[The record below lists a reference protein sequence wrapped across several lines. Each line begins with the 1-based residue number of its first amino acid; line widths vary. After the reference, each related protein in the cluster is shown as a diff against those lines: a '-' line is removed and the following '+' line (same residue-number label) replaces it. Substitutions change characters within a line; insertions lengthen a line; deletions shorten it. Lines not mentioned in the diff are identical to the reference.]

1 MPVIKKRKNKG
12 GTANPRIRPCSW
24 PLFLWKEGIFMT
36 REEYANML
44 LPNVLHDRKY
54 YEEKYKKRNLKP
66 GAMVTR
72 IGPSPTGFVHIGT
85 LYQAIVA
92 NKLAKQS
99 EGVCFLRVEDTDQK
113 RLVENGIE
121 QILEAVK
128 TYQIPFDEYPIDME
142 SEVGEYG
149 PYIQSKRVD
158 IYQAF
163 VKDLI
168 IKDLAYP
175 SFLTEE
181 EKKEMTEKQQKRKQR
196 IGYYGIWAS
205 KERSLTMEEV
215 QEKVAS
221 GIPYVIRLKS
231 KGSFEN
237 KVVIEDCI
245 KGKLEF
251 PENDMDH
258 VLLKSDGIP
267 TYHFAHAVDDTLMGT
282 THVTRGDEWLSS
294 LPLHIELFQTLGFE
308 PLKYAHLATIQ
319 KEEDGKKRKISKRKD
334 PEANVKFYSEKGI
347 PVEAVKIYLMTLA
360 NSNFEEWFLANPDK
374 DINEFELHFENMST
388 SGALFDM
395 EKLLNIS
402 RNYLSRITAE
412 EFYNQILEWAEIY
425 SQDFVE
431 DLKTYKDIII
441 ATLNIE
447 RNVVKPRKDYDMYS
461 EIESNINYMYHFENP
476 EYEWQKIT
484 EMKEIKNI
492 LQTYRTKYFN
502 EEDNEEVWFNKIK
515 DMCDEL
521 GYASNMKEYK
531 KNPENYKGNVADV
544 STVLR
549 VALTGRSRTPNLYDI
564 MKILGKEE
572 ITRRIALLEDEA

>member
-1 MPVIKKRKNKG
+1 
-12 GTANPRIRPCSW
+12 
-24 PLFLWKEGIFMT
+24 MT

-308 PLKYAHLATIQ
+308 PPKYAHLATIQ

-492 LQTYRTKYFN
+492 LQSYRTKYFN

>member
-1 MPVIKKRKNKG
+1 
-12 GTANPRIRPCSW
+12 
-24 PLFLWKEGIFMT
+24 MT

-44 LPNVLHDRKY
+44 LPKVMHDRAY
-54 YEEKYKKRNLKP
+54 YEEKYKKRNLP
-66 GAMVTR
+66 EGAVVTR

-92 NKLAKQS
+92 NRLAKQS
-99 EGVCFLRVEDTDQK
+99 GGVCFLRVEDTDQK

-121 QILEAVK
+121 QILDAVK
-128 TYQIPFDEYPIDME
+128 NYQIPFDEYPIDME
-142 SEVGEYG
+142 HEVGEYG

-163 VKDLI
+163 AKDLI

-175 SFLTEE
+175 SFLTDE
-181 EKKEMTEKQQKRKQR
+181 EKEEMTEKQKKRKQR

-205 KERSLTMEEV
+205 AERSLTMEEV
-215 QEKVAS
+215 KEKVEK

-231 KGSFEN
+231 KGSFDN
-237 KVVIEDCI
+237 KIVVEDCI

-294 LPLHIELFQTLGFE
+294 LPLHMELFHVLGFE
-308 PLKYAHLATIQ
+308 PPKYAHLATIQ
-319 KEEDGKKRKISKRKD
+319 KEEDGKRRKISKRKD
-334 PEANVKFYSEKGI
+334 PEANVTFYSEKGI
-347 PVEAVKIYLMTLA
+347 PVEAVKIYLLTLA

-374 DINEFELHFENMST
+374 DIEEFKVTFDAMSE

-402 RNYLSRITAE
+402 KNYLSKITAE
-412 EFYNQILEWAEIY
+412 KFYEELYDWANVYDKNSLSDLEN
-425 SQDFVE
+425 
-431 DLKTYKDIII
+431 YKDIII

-447 RNVVKPRKDYDMYS
+447 RNTEKPRKDYGMYS
-461 EIESNINYMYHFENP
+461 EVLPNISYMYGEFKPEN
-476 EYEWQKIT
+476 YEWQKIT
-484 EMKEIKNI
+484 DMEEIREI
-492 LQTYRTKYFN
+492 LNTYIENYYD
-502 EEDNEEVWFNKIK
+502 EDDTEEVWFNKMK
-515 DMCDEL
+515 RLCDSL

-531 KNPENYKGNVADV
+531 KNPENFKGNVADV
-544 STVLR
+544 STVIR
-549 VALTGRSRTPNLYDI
+549 VALTGKSRTPNLYDI
-564 MKILGKEE
+564 MKILGIDE
-572 ITRRIALLEDEA
+572 IKTRIQKIG

>member
-1 MPVIKKRKNKG
+1 
-12 GTANPRIRPCSW
+12 
-24 PLFLWKEGIFMT
+24 MT

-44 LPNVLHDRKY
+44 LPKVMHDRAY
-54 YEEKYKKRNLKP
+54 YEEKYKKRNLP
-66 GAMVTR
+66 NDAMVTR

-92 NKLAKQS
+92 NRLAKQS
-99 EGVCFLRVEDTDQK
+99 GGVCFLRVEDTDQK

-121 QILEAVK
+121 QILDAVK
-128 TYQIPFDEYPIDME
+128 NYQIPFDEYPIDIE
-142 SEVGEYG
+142 REVGEYG

-175 SFLTEE
+175 SFLTDE
-181 EKKEMTEKQQKRKQR
+181 EKEEITEKQKKRKQR

-205 KERSLTMEEV
+205 AERSLTMDEV
-215 QEKVAS
+215 KEKVEA

-231 KGSFEN
+231 KGSFDN
-237 KVVIEDCI
+237 KIIVEDCI

-294 LPLHIELFQTLGFE
+294 LPLHMELFHVLGFE
-308 PLKYAHLATIQ
+308 PPKYAHLATIQ
-319 KEEDGKKRKISKRKD
+319 KEEDGKRRKISKRKD
-334 PEANVKFYSEKGI
+334 PEANVKFYSEQGI
-347 PVEAVKIYLMTLA
+347 PVEAVKIYLLTLA

-374 DINEFELHFENMST
+374 DIEEFKVTFDAMST

-412 EFYNQILEWAEIY
+412 HFYKELYDWASVYDKSSLSDLEN
-425 SQDFVE
+425 
-431 DLKTYKDIII
+431 YKDIII

-447 RNVVKPRKDYDMYS
+447 RNTEKPRKDYGMYS
-461 EIESNINYMYHFENP
+461 EVLPNIAYMYGDFFPEN
-476 EYEWQKIT
+476 YEWQKIT
-484 EMKEIKNI
+484 DKNEIKEILN
-492 LQTYRTKYFN
+492 TYIENYYD
-502 EEDNEEVWFNKIK
+502 EDDTEEVWFNKMK
-515 DMCDEL
+515 SMCDSL

-544 STVLR
+544 STVIR
-549 VALTGRSRTPNLYDI
+549 VALTGKSRTPNLYDI
-564 MKILGKEE
+564 MKILGVDEIKSRIQKVEE
-572 ITRRIALLEDEA
+572 

>member
-1 MPVIKKRKNKG
+1 
-12 GTANPRIRPCSW
+12 
-24 PLFLWKEGIFMT
+24 MT

-44 LPNVLHDRKY
+44 LPKVMHDRAY
-54 YEEKYKKRNLKP
+54 YEEKYKKRNLP
-66 GAMVTR
+66 NDAMVTR

-92 NKLAKQS
+92 NRLAKQS
-99 EGVCFLRVEDTDQK
+99 GGVCFLRVEDTDQK

-121 QILEAVK
+121 QILDAVK
-128 TYQIPFDEYPIDME
+128 NYQIPFDEYPIDME
-142 SEVGEYG
+142 HEVGEYG

-163 VKDLI
+163 AKDLI

-175 SFLTEE
+175 SFLTDE
-181 EKKEMTEKQQKRKQR
+181 EKEEMTEKQKKRKQR

-205 KERSLTMEEV
+205 AERSLTMEEV
-215 QEKVAS
+215 KEKVEK

-231 KGSFEN
+231 KGSFDN
-237 KVVIEDCI
+237 KIIVEDCI

-294 LPLHIELFQTLGFE
+294 LPLHMELFHVLGFE
-308 PLKYAHLATIQ
+308 PPKYAHLATIQ
-319 KEEDGKKRKISKRKD
+319 KEEDGKRRKISKRKD
-334 PEANVKFYSEKGI
+334 PEANVKFYSEQGI
-347 PVEAVKIYLMTLA
+347 PVEAVKIYLLTLA

-374 DINEFELHFENMST
+374 DIEEFKVTFDAMSE

-402 RNYLSRITAE
+402 KNYLSRITAE
-412 EFYNQILEWAEIY
+412 KFYEELYDWANVYDKNSLSDLEN
-425 SQDFVE
+425 
-431 DLKTYKDIII
+431 YKDIII

-447 RNVVKPRKDYDMYS
+447 RNTEKPRKDYGMYS
-461 EIESNINYMYHFENP
+461 EVLPNISYMYGEFKPEN
-476 EYEWQKIT
+476 YEWQKIT
-484 EMKEIKNI
+484 DMEEIREI
-492 LQTYRTKYFN
+492 LNTYIENYYD
-502 EEDNEEVWFNKIK
+502 EDDTEEVWFNKMK
-515 DMCDEL
+515 RLCDSL

-531 KNPENYKGNVADV
+531 KNPENFKGNVADV
-544 STVLR
+544 STVIR
-549 VALTGRSRTPNLYDI
+549 VALTGKSRTPNLYDI
-564 MKILGKEE
+564 MKILGVDEIKSRIQKVEE
-572 ITRRIALLEDEA
+572 

>member
-1 MPVIKKRKNKG
+1 
-12 GTANPRIRPCSW
+12 
-24 PLFLWKEGIFMT
+24 MT

-44 LPNVLHDRKY
+44 LPKVMHDRAY
-54 YEEKYKKRNLKP
+54 YEEKYKKRNLP
-66 GAMVTR
+66 NDAMVTR

-92 NKLAKQS
+92 NRLAKQS
-99 EGVCFLRVEDTDQK
+99 GGVCFLRVEDTDQK

-121 QILEAVK
+121 QILDAVK
-128 TYQIPFDEYPIDME
+128 NYQIPFDEYPVDME
-142 SEVGEYG
+142 REVGEYG

-175 SFLTEE
+175 SFLTDE
-181 EKKEMTEKQQKRKQR
+181 EKEEITEKQKKRKQR

-205 KERSLTMEEV
+205 AERSLTMDEV
-215 QEKVAS
+215 KEKVEA

-231 KGSFEN
+231 KGSFDN
-237 KVVIEDCI
+237 KIIVEDCI

-294 LPLHIELFQTLGFE
+294 LPLHMELFHVLGFE
-308 PLKYAHLATIQ
+308 PPKYAHLATIQ
-319 KEEDGKKRKISKRKD
+319 KEEDGKRRKISKRKD
-334 PEANVKFYSEKGI
+334 PEANVKFYSEQGI
-347 PVEAVKIYLMTLA
+347 PVEAVKIYLLTLA

-374 DINEFELHFENMST
+374 DIEEFKVTFDAMST

-402 RNYLSRITAE
+402 KNYLSRITAE
-412 EFYNQILEWAEIY
+412 HFYKELYDWASVYDKSSLSDLEN
-425 SQDFVE
+425 
-431 DLKTYKDIII
+431 YKDIII

-447 RNVVKPRKDYDMYS
+447 RNTEKPRKDYGMYS
-461 EIESNINYMYHFENP
+461 EVLPNISYMYGEFKPEN
-476 EYEWQKIT
+476 YEWQKIT
-484 EMKEIKNI
+484 DMEEIREI
-492 LQTYRTKYFN
+492 LNTYIENYYD
-502 EEDNEEVWFNKIK
+502 EDDTEEVWFNKMK
-515 DMCDEL
+515 SMCDAL

-531 KNPENYKGNVADV
+531 KNPENFKGNVADV
-544 STVLR
+544 STVIR
-549 VALTGRSRTPNLYDI
+549 VALTGKSRTPNLYDI
-564 MKILGKEE
+564 MKILGVDEIKSRIQKVEE
-572 ITRRIALLEDEA
+572 

>member
-1 MPVIKKRKNKG
+1 
-12 GTANPRIRPCSW
+12 
-24 PLFLWKEGIFMT
+24 MT

-44 LPNVLHDRKY
+44 LPKVMHDRAY
-54 YEEKYKKRNLKP
+54 YEEKYKKRNLP
-66 GAMVTR
+66 NDAMVTR

-92 NKLAKQS
+92 NRLAKQS
-99 EGVCFLRVEDTDQK
+99 GGVCFLRVEDTDQK

-121 QILEAVK
+121 QILDAVK
-128 TYQIPFDEYPIDME
+128 NYQIPFDEYPIDME
-142 SEVGEYG
+142 REVGEYG

-175 SFLTEE
+175 SFLTDE
-181 EKKEMTEKQQKRKQR
+181 EKEEITEKQKKRKQR

-205 KERSLTMEEV
+205 AERSLTMDEV
-215 QEKVAS
+215 KEKVEA

-231 KGSFEN
+231 KGSFDN
-237 KVVIEDCI
+237 KIIVEDCI

-294 LPLHIELFQTLGFE
+294 LPLHMELFHVLGFE
-308 PLKYAHLATIQ
+308 PPKYAHLATIQ
-319 KEEDGKKRKISKRKD
+319 KEEDGKRRKISKRKD
-334 PEANVKFYSEKGI
+334 PEANVKFYSEQGI
-347 PVEAVKIYLMTLA
+347 PVEAVKIYLLTLA

-374 DINEFELHFENMST
+374 DIEEFKVTFDAMSE

-402 RNYLSRITAE
+402 KNYLSRITAE
-412 EFYNQILEWAEIY
+412 KFYEELYDWANVYDKNSLSDLEN
-425 SQDFVE
+425 
-431 DLKTYKDIII
+431 YKDIII

-447 RNVVKPRKDYDMYS
+447 RNTEKPRKDYGMYS
-461 EIESNINYMYHFENP
+461 EVLPNISYMYGEFKPEN
-476 EYEWQKIT
+476 YEWQKIT
-484 EMKEIKNI
+484 DMEEIREI
-492 LQTYRTKYFN
+492 LNTYIENYYD
-502 EEDNEEVWFNKIK
+502 EDDTEEVWFNKMK
-515 DMCDEL
+515 RLCDSL

-531 KNPENYKGNVADV
+531 KNPENFKGNVADV
-544 STVLR
+544 STVIR
-549 VALTGRSRTPNLYDI
+549 VALTGKSRTPNLYDI
-564 MKILGKEE
+564 MKILGIDE
-572 ITRRIALLEDEA
+572 IKTRIQKIG

>member
-1 MPVIKKRKNKG
+1 
-12 GTANPRIRPCSW
+12 
-24 PLFLWKEGIFMT
+24 MT

-44 LPNVLHDRKY
+44 LPKVMHDRAY
-54 YEEKYKKRNLKP
+54 YEEKYKKRNLP
-66 GAMVTR
+66 NDAMVTR

-92 NKLAKQS
+92 NRLAKQS
-99 EGVCFLRVEDTDQK
+99 GGVCFLRVEDTDQK

-121 QILEAVK
+121 QILDAVK
-128 TYQIPFDEYPIDME
+128 NYQIPFDEYPIDME
-142 SEVGEYG
+142 REVGEYG

-175 SFLTEE
+175 SFLTDE
-181 EKKEMTEKQQKRKQR
+181 EKEEITEKQKKRKQR

-205 KERSLTMEEV
+205 AERSLTMDEV
-215 QEKVAS
+215 KEKVEA

-231 KGSFEN
+231 KGSFDN
-237 KVVIEDCI
+237 KIIVEDCI

-294 LPLHIELFQTLGFE
+294 LPLHMELFHVLGFE
-308 PLKYAHLATIQ
+308 PPKYAHLATIQ
-319 KEEDGKKRKISKRKD
+319 KEEDGKRRKISKRKD
-334 PEANVKFYSEKGI
+334 PEANVKFYSEQGI
-347 PVEAVKIYLMTLA
+347 PVEAVKIYLLTLA

-374 DINEFELHFENMST
+374 DIEEFKVTFDAMST

-412 EFYNQILEWAEIY
+412 HFYKDLYDWASVYDKSSLSDLEN
-425 SQDFVE
+425 
-431 DLKTYKDIII
+431 YKDIII

-447 RNVVKPRKDYDMYS
+447 RNTEKPRKDYGMYS
-461 EIESNINYMYHFENP
+461 EVLPNIAYMYGDFFPEN
-476 EYEWQKIT
+476 YEWQKIT
-484 EMKEIKNI
+484 DKNEIKEILN
-492 LQTYRTKYFN
+492 TYIENYYD
-502 EEDNEEVWFNKIK
+502 EDDTEEVWFNKMK
-515 DMCDEL
+515 SMCDSL

-531 KNPENYKGNVADV
+531 KNPENFKGNVADV
-544 STVLR
+544 STVIR
-549 VALTGRSRTPNLYDI
+549 VALTGKSRTPNLYDI
-564 MKILGKEE
+564 MKILGVDEIKSRIQKVEE
-572 ITRRIALLEDEA
+572 

>member
-308 PLKYAHLATIQ
+308 PPKYAHLATIQ

>member
-1 MPVIKKRKNKG
+1 
-12 GTANPRIRPCSW
+12 
-24 PLFLWKEGIFMT
+24 MT

-44 LPNVLHDRKY
+44 LPKVMHDRAY
-54 YEEKYKKRNLKP
+54 YEEKYKKRNLP
-66 GAMVTR
+66 NDAMVTR

-92 NKLAKQS
+92 NRLAKQS
-99 EGVCFLRVEDTDQK
+99 GGVCFLRVEDTDQK

-121 QILEAVK
+121 QILDAVK
-128 TYQIPFDEYPIDME
+128 NYQIPFDEYPVDME
-142 SEVGEYG
+142 REVGEYG

-175 SFLTEE
+175 SFLTDE
-181 EKKEMTEKQQKRKQR
+181 EKEEITEKQKKRKQR

-205 KERSLTMEEV
+205 AERSLTMDEV
-215 QEKVAS
+215 KEKVEA

-231 KGSFEN
+231 KGSFDN
-237 KVVIEDCI
+237 KIIVEDCI

-294 LPLHIELFQTLGFE
+294 LPLHMELFHVLGFE
-308 PLKYAHLATIQ
+308 PPKYAHLATIQ
-319 KEEDGKKRKISKRKD
+319 KEEDGKRRKISKRKD
-334 PEANVKFYSEKGI
+334 PEANVKFYSEQGI
-347 PVEAVKIYLMTLA
+347 PVEAVKIYLLTLA

-374 DINEFELHFENMST
+374 DIEEFKVTFDAMST

-412 EFYNQILEWAEIY
+412 HFYKELYDWASVYDKSSLSDLEN
-425 SQDFVE
+425 
-431 DLKTYKDIII
+431 YKDIII

-447 RNVVKPRKDYDMYS
+447 RNTEKPRKDYGMYS
-461 EIESNINYMYHFENP
+461 EVLPNIAYMYGDFFPEN
-476 EYEWQKIT
+476 YEWQKIT
-484 EMKEIKNI
+484 DKNEIKEILN
-492 LQTYRTKYFN
+492 TYIENYYD
-502 EEDNEEVWFNKIK
+502 EDDTEEVWFNKMK
-515 DMCDEL
+515 RLCDSL

-544 STVLR
+544 STVIR
-549 VALTGRSRTPNLYDI
+549 VALTGKSRTPNLYDI
-564 MKILGKEE
+564 MKILGVDEIKSRIQKVEE
-572 ITRRIALLEDEA
+572 